1 LDEILVDNVKYLITA
16 VPLIMTNPLEIA
28 IVGAGMAGIT
38 CAKALQSAGRKEI
51 AIFEKSRGVGG
62 RLTTRRMFDT
72 CVDRGTCYVSPKGD
86 RFRELCD
93 RLIAANIIET
103 WTDTTHTLS
112 ADGDLWADPDL
123 YPRYVAP
130 NGMNQIAKYLA
141 TDLDIRFGQ
150 RAIAIEPDGK
160 LWRLTIEGAE
170 PMQVLART
178 VIFAIPA
185 PQAVDLLAP
194 LASILPVGWLNDLQ
208 AVDFYPSIAVAAGYT
223 TTQLA
228 EWEVAYP
235 HVKAVT
241 CTDDPIL
248 AWLGLDSSKR
258 QQPAPPAFVLQST
271 ANFAAQYPHPEDLT
285 TASLAML
292 ERASQRFLPWF
303 QDCQWQQPHLW
314 RYAFAK
320 FPHPAAY
327 LEIDVPAPLF
337 CTGDW
342 CRGRKVEDA
351 FLAGLAVAERLE
363 AGNS

>member
-1 LDEILVDNVKYLITA
+1 
-16 VPLIMTNPLEIA
+16 MTNPLEIA
-28 IVGAGMAGIT
+28 IVGAGVAGIT
-38 CAKALQSAGRKEI
+38 CARSLQAAGRQGI
-51 AIFEKSRGVGG
+51 TIFEKSRGVGG

-72 CVDRGTCYVSPKGD
+72 CVDRGTCYISPKGD

-93 RLIAANIIET
+93 RLLAANIIEI
-103 WTDTTHTLS
+103 WTDTTHTLT
-112 ADGDLWADPDL
+112 ADGKLISDPDL

-150 RAIAIEPDGK
+150 RAISIEPDGN
-160 LWRLTIEGAE
+160 LWRLTFEGSE

-178 VIFAIPA
+178 VILAIPA

-194 LASILPVGWLNDLQ
+194 LASILPVGWLNDLK

-223 TTQLA
+223 NIQLA
-228 EWEVAYP
+228 EWVATYP
-235 HVKAVT
+235 QVKAIT

-271 ANFAAQYPHPEDLT
+271 ADFAAKYPQPEDVT
-285 TASLAML
+285 MASLAML
-292 ERASQRFLPWF
+292 ARASQIFLPWF
-303 QDCQWQQPHLW
+303 RDCQWQQPHLW

-320 FPHPAAY
+320 SPRMEAS
-327 LEIDVPAPLF
+327 LEIDTPAPLF

-351 FLAGLAVAERLE
+351 FLAGFAVAERLG
-363 AGNS
+363 AIVSN